1 MSPNTKAKI
10 ATPTKITAS
19 PERFLMFPKT
29 AMFYKFLK
37 LAKVQ
42 KSMENIKFFPHYL
55 KFLFNKIE
63 LSNDV

>member
-1 MSPNTKAKI
+1 
-10 ATPTKITAS
+10 
-19 PERFLMFPKT
+19 MFPKT